1 MNIKEYHT
9 VLEVEEEEDDIE
21 LSVEE
26 ELNDLAADLVSFKR
40 YSPFL
45 ERLFSQ
51 SPGTWNK
58 LETLCSGIKD
68 IEQRFIDW
76 QEAGTVIESVRV
88 AWLDY
93 PESSYGGEY
102 CVIIFFCENPH
113 WITDAIYNKQRF
125 LKDLYKSH
133 NIYSFPPVAP
143 THANRTQMAPVA
155 QVPAG

>member
-1 MNIKEYHT
+1 MNIKENHT

-21 LSVEE
+21 LSIEE

-45 ERLFSQ
+45 ERLFSI
-51 SPGTWNK
+51 SPGTWSK
-58 LETLCSGIKD
+58 LENLCSGIKD
-68 IEQRFIDW
+68 IEQRLIDW
-76 QEAGTVIESVRV
+76 QEAGTVVESVCV

-102 CVIIFFCENPH
+102 CVIVFFCENPH

-125 LKDLYKSH
+125 LKELCKSH
-133 NIYSFPPVAP
+133 DIYSFATVARA
-143 THANRTQMAPVA
+143 HANRTQMAPVA
-155 QVPAG
+155 QVSAT

>member
-1 MNIKEYHT
+1 MNIQENLT
-9 VLEVEEEEDDIE
+9 LFEVEEEEDEIE

-51 SPGTWNK
+51 SYGTWNV
-58 LETLCSGIKD
+58 LEHLCSGIKD
-68 IEQRFIDW
+68 IEQRFSDW
-76 QEAGTVIESVRV
+76 EEAGTVVESVRV

-93 PESSYGGEY
+93 PESSYGGQF

-113 WITDAIYNKQRF
+113 WITDAIYNKKRF
-125 LKDLYKSH
+125 LKDLSASH
-133 NIYSFPPVAP
+133 DSYSFATVAKA
-143 THANRTQMAPVA
+143 HANRTQMALVG
-155 QVPAG
+155 QVSAD